1 MVRRTFVYAA
11 TLIGRFDVTP
21 LRNAFISAAALASV
35 VVANGASAQPAPAPS
50 TTIRA
55 AVVAMQTSCPLTTR
69 VNVLNDAHTQ
79 YTVSLRSQESGRA
92 SGILSLWAGDRRYDI
107 GFQDLV
113 TLDVR
118 DLTTPDATVVVR
130 FPAPTALD
138 GAVVTSLEE
147 GGSRRSC
154 DPWFSPWVPLAGPYA
169 PPPTPEQVRRQG
181 LGFAGTR
188 VAVTVDAPA
197 ALSDPKPCT
206 TPDRP
211 ASTVRAFEPETPGV
225 GPSGFAMVQVLLDT
239 SNNVISARI
248 QKSTGSMS
256 LDLAALSAARRS
268 EFQGQTFRC
277 RRVIGSYL
285 FGVEFND

>member
-1 MVRRTFVYAA
+1 M
-11 TLIGRFDVTP
+11 
-21 LRNAFISAAALASV
+21 
-35 VVANGASAQPAPAPS
+35 
-50 TTIRA
+50 
-55 AVVAMQTSCPLTTR
+55 
-69 VNVLNDAHTQ
+69 
-79 YTVSLRSQESGRA
+79 
-92 SGILSLWAGDRRYDI
+92 LS
-107 GFQDLV
+107 
-113 TLDVR
+113 
-118 DLTTPDATVVVR
+118 TPDTTVVVR

-147 GGSRRSC
+147 GGSRRPC
-154 DPWFSPWVPLAGPYA
+154 DPWFSPWVPVKGPFGA
-169 PPPTPEQVRRQG
+169 PPTPEEARRQG

-211 ASTVRAFEPETPGV
+211 ASTVRAVEPQTPAAGL
-225 GPSGFAMVQVLLDT
+225 SGFVTVQVLLDT
-239 SNNVISARI
+239 SNNVISTRI
-248 QKSTGSMS
+248 QKSAGSVP

-285 FGVEFND
+285 FGVEFDS